1 METAISVGLS
11 LHPRLSRLGGVRFD
25 CGLAPHIYKLVST
38 PFLRLGTVLV
48 IRLSPLARKY
58 LPHTLY
64 L

>member
-11 LHPRLSRLGGVRFD
+11 LHPRLSRSGGVRFD

-48 IRLSPLARKY
+48 LDFHR
-58 LPHTLY
+58 
-64 L
+64 